1 MEFPLL
7 SCFSEMSVG
16 CDLTRDHD
24 YQSFISSLKIGE
36 EHRVPIKLKAPCTA
50 NPLIPRRH
58 PKTPQWMPEIAG
70 GSEPDKHHD
79 FFLHMYDFYKQ
90 NSVN

>member
-16 CDLTRDHD
+16 CDLTRDPD

-36 EHRVPIKLKAPCTA
+36 EHRVPIKLKA

-70 GSEPDKHHD
+70 GSESDEHHD
-79 FFLHMYDFYKQ
+79 FFLHMYDFYK
-90 NSVN
+90 